1 MKEIHFY
8 ERELHVPADVPYCK
22 GWYETKQEIQNN
34 VPRIIT
40 TQMGLMS
47 LDLIDKGYQI
57 FVHPAEGDSYEIKLG
72 SNTCTDKEIRRAHN
86 IFKMWEAGAFCLR
99 TDEA

>member
-8 ERELHVPADVPYCK
+8 ERELHVPADVPYCN

-34 VPRIIT
+34 ISRIIT

-47 LDLIDKGYQI
+47 LDLIDKGY
-57 FVHPAEGDSYEIKLG
+57 
-72 SNTCTDKEIRRAHN
+72 
-86 IFKMWEAGAFCLR
+86 
-99 TDEA
+99 